1 MQRFGEQGVPQ
12 ETVDD
17 LRLGYLAI
25 TAEFIN
31 LAELKWCLQVQAES
45 SPPPPLGKVLVREGY
60 LAQRDLEYLHM
71 VFSARRDKGDPPDPL
86 LMAKDLSIERIE
98 RAVVARLG
106 RALRSGVFGR
116 FKVLG
121 QIGRGG
127 MGVVLKAQEGD
138 GGDVVALKLL
148 VGSGGATVKDI
159 ERFKKEAAIMTQI
172 RHENIVQIF
181 DGSGREKGLDFIAM
195 EYIDGVSLAE
205 LLDERLLHLD
215 EALSVAR
222 DMCGAL
228 QFIHTRG
235 IFHRDLKPANIM
247 LEETGRAVLMD
258 FGLAVFDKFEVRGPK
273 TGSVGTPQYQ
283 PPEQAEVGGRFGKI
297 TPASDVYGLGAT
309 LYHLLT
315 GAPPFEGGDRAEI
328 RKLVLTIEPKA
339 PRALNPKIPP
349 EIEAVVLKAMSK
361 RPEERFTTP
370 AVMQKELDRVI
381 AKRTTRQQKAKPKPP
396 EKRGWFG

>member
-1 MQRFGEQGVPQ
+1 VPE

-45 SPPPPLGKVLVREGY
+45 APPPALGKILVREGY
-60 LAQRDLEYLHM
+60 LSQRDLEYLHM
-71 VFSARRDKGDPPDPL
+71 VFAARRDKGDPPDPL
-86 LMAKDLSIERIE
+86 LLAKDLSIERIE

-127 MGVVLKAQEGD
+127 MGVVLKAEEAEHED
-138 GGDVVALKLL
+138 PVALKLL

-159 ERFKKEAAIMTQI
+159 ERFKKEAAIMMQI

-181 DGSGREKGLDFIAM
+181 DVGREKGLDFIVM
-195 EYIDGVSLAE
+195 EYIEGVSLAE
-205 LLDERLLHLD
+205 MLDERLPTID
-215 EALSVAR
+215 EAISIAR

-235 IFHRDLKPANIM
+235 VFHRDLKPANIM
-247 LEETGRAVLMD
+247 LEESGRAVLMD

-309 LYHLLT
+309 LYHLLL
-315 GAPPFEGGDRAEI
+315 GAPPFEGSDRAEI
-328 RKLVLTIEPKA
+328 RKLVLTVEPRP
-339 PRALNPKIPP
+339 PRAVNPKIPAD
-349 EIEAVVLKAMSK
+349 IEAIVLKAMSK
-361 RPEERFTTP
+361 RPEERYPTP
-370 AVMQKELDRVI
+370 GVMRKELDKVI
-381 AKRTTRQQKAKPKPP
+381 AKRATRPAKPKPP
-396 EKRGWFG
+396 VKRGWFG

>member
-1 MQRFGEQGVPQ
+1 MQVMPE

-45 SPPPPLGKVLVREGY
+45 APPPPLGKILVREGY
-60 LAQRDLEYLHM
+60 LSQRDVEYLHM
-71 VFSARRDKGDPPDPL
+71 VYASRKDKGDPPDPL
-86 LMAKDLSIERIE
+86 LMAEDLSIERIE
-98 RAVVARLG
+98 RAIVARLG

-116 FKVLG
+116 FKILR

-127 MGVVLKAQEGD
+127 MGVVLLSQEGD
-138 GGDVVALKLL
+138 ADDEEPVALKLL

-159 ERFKKEAAIMTQI
+159 ERFKKEAAIMAQI
-172 RHENIVQIF
+172 RHANIVQIY
-181 DGSGREKGLDFIAM
+181 DVGREKGLDYIAM
-195 EYIDGVSLAE
+195 EYIDGVNLAE
-205 LLDERLLHLD
+205 LLEERLPTLD
-215 EALSVAR
+215 EALSIGR

-228 QFIHTRG
+228 QFIQQRG

-247 LEETGRAVLMD
+247 LAETGRAVLMD

-283 PPEQAEVGGRFGKI
+283 PPEQAEVGGRWGKI
-297 TPASDVYGLGAT
+297 GPASDVYGLGAT

-315 GAPPFEGGDRAEI
+315 GNPPFEGTDRSDI
-328 RKLVLTIEPKA
+328 RRMVLAVEPRL
-339 PRALNPKIPP
+339 PREVNPKIPQDV
-349 EIEAVVLKAMSK
+349 EAVVVKAMAKKS
-361 RPEERFTTP
+361 EERYPTP
-370 AVMQKELDRVI
+370 GEMQKALDKVL
-381 AKRTTRQQKAKPKPP
+381 AKRAQKPAPPPRPKPKP
-396 EKRGWFG
+396 KRGWFG